1 MIPAGPGRAV
11 WSILDGSTSPR
22 ETTPAQVS
30 YVYSFD
36 HEGMVRSNGYC
47 DDNTRPGSTVHG
59 CNTSLNHGSR
69 SYLTRSIGTGVAVG
83 GARPV
88 RPRRH
93 CVCDTWL
100 TSHVSTT
107 DALQRFPTHRL
118 HQSRGSLDGEPRRRT
133 GIEARVFSERRKGG
147 NVTKSRLKPE
157 KRAARTR
164 GRALQGVRLLV
175 N

>member
-1 MIPAGPGRAV
+1 MIPVGPGRAV

-36 HEGMVRSNGYC
+36 HEGMVRSNGYR
-47 DDNTRPGSTVHG
+47 DDNTRPVSTVHG

-69 SYLTRSIGTGVAVG
+69 SCLSRSVGSGVAVG

-93 CVCDTWL
+93 RVCNTWL

-107 DALQRFPTHRL
+107 DALQRIPTHQL
-118 HQSRGSLDGEPRRRT
+118 HQPRRRT
-133 GIEARVFSERRKGG
+133 GIETRVFSERRKGE

-157 KRAARTR
+157 KRATHHEDVLSKEC
-164 GRALQGVRLLV
+164 GCW
-175 N
+175 